1 VYYALV
7 VKNPSMGTKS
17 ESKAIIKRNTRK
29 LEDAIKT
36 EFGKMDMEMFFASS
50 GSAQCPLQR
59 FCEHCDVQ

>member
-1 VYYALV
+1 
-7 VKNPSMGTKS
+7 MGTKS
-17 ESKAIIKRNTRK
+17 EIKVIIKRNTRK

-59 FCEHCDVQ
+59 FCRHCDVQ